1 MNIENLVTMANQIG
15 CFFSSFPDREEAH
28 TGIATHIER
37 YWAPRMRVRLF
48 EHVDATRGE
57 GLDEIVLV
65 AIQVH
70 RKGRDV
76 PVGDHTAVPEDVDTG
91 GSDAG

>member
-37 YWAPRMRVRLF
+37 YWAPRMRTRMYQ
-48 EHVDATRGE
+48 HIDQTRGE

-76 PVGDHTAVPEDVDTG
+76 PVGDDTAVPEDVDTG